1 MLQYFHLFLSDVQQ
15 TLEVY
20 FKLDA
25 AQIGQIRAKF
35 LQPLLLAA
43 GFLFLLFIVVTLY
56 LSVTYT
62 HKFYGPLVSI
72 NRFLDELN
80 EGKNPEPIQLRTND
94 QLQDLAERLNRL
106 SQPQGKKISFPASS
120 ACTLAPNTSILD
132 TWQDQ
137 GFTKHPDKT
146 IVCYRSVGTSYAI

>member
-1 MLQYFHLFLSDVQQ
+1 MSDQIRRSSVLIEPYKQLRFGILFLMINFVFSLLCFSIFYLFLSDVQQ

-43 GFLFLLFIVVTLY
+43 GLFLLFIVVTLY

-106 SQPQGKKISFPASS
+106 SQPQGKK
-120 ACTLAPNTSILD
+120 D
-132 TWQDQ
+132 
-137 GFTKHPDKT
+137 
-146 IVCYRSVGTSYAI
+146 

>member
-1 MLQYFHLFLSDVQQ
+1 MINFVFSLLCFSIFYLFLSDVQQ

-43 GFLFLLFIVVTLY
+43 GLFLLFIVVTLY

-80 EGKNPEPIQLRTND
+80 EGKNPEPIQLRTNG

-106 SQPQGKKISFPASS
+106 SQPQGKK
-120 ACTLAPNTSILD
+120 D
-132 TWQDQ
+132 
-137 GFTKHPDKT
+137 
-146 IVCYRSVGTSYAI
+146 